1 MNYIEELLRRQAA
14 AFAALLRGGE
24 ETEPAREQTDGPDGA
39 GGRSGEREV
48 SAGTG
53 MAEWNRRL
61 AERSARAYSETE
73 LTTGMP
79 QVAETAGTQTMLRGR
94 AADGAAHREPT
105 AETLEGVL
113 TGAEADEADGL
124 ESSGGGLG
132 TLAGAGRTLR
142 KGGNAPIR
150 AGTAPGDGGMEDAA
164 GAGWERSVRGARG
177 VSAEALSRAFER
189 DARRYDGGYPLY

>member
-14 AFAALLRGGE
+14 AFAALLRGEE
-24 ETEPAREQTDGPDGA
+24 ETEPARERTDGPDGA
-39 GGRSGEREV
+39 SGQSGEREFP
-48 SAGTG
+48 AGTG

-61 AERSARAYSETE
+61 AARSARAYGETAQ
-73 LTTGMP
+73 TAGMP
-79 QVAETAGTQTMLRGR
+79 QLAETAGTQTMLRGR

-105 AETLEGVL
+105 AEAPAVVL
-113 TGAEADEADGL
+113 TGAEADEADGW
-124 ESSGGGLG
+124 ERTGGGSGMLD
-132 TLAGAGRTLR
+132 GAGRTRR

-150 AGTAPGDGGMEDAA
+150 AGAAPGDGGTEDAA
-164 GAGWERSVRGARG
+164 GWGRSVRGARG

>member
-24 ETEPAREQTDGPDGA
+24 ETESARERTDGA
-39 GGRSGEREV
+39 GSRSEERSF

-53 MAEWNRRL
+53 MTEWNRRL
-61 AERSARAYSETE
+61 AERSAWAYSETE

-79 QVAETAGTQTMLRGR
+79 QVAETAGTQAMLRRR
-94 AADGAAHREPT
+94 AADGAARREPT
-105 AETLEGVL
+105 AEALESIL
-113 TGAEADEADGL
+113 TGAEADEVDGW
-124 ESSGGGLG
+124 ERTGGGLG
-132 TLAGAGRTLR
+132 MLAGAGRTRR

-150 AGTAPGDGGMEDAA
+150 AGAALGDGGTEDAA
-164 GAGWERSVRGARG
+164 GWGRSVRAARDA
-177 VSAEALSRAFER
+177 SAEELSREFER

>member
-24 ETEPAREQTDGPDGA
+24 ETEPARERTDGA
-39 GGRSGEREV
+39 GGRSGGREFP
-48 SAGTG
+48 AGTG

-79 QVAETAGTQTMLRGR
+79 QVAKTAGTQAMLRRR
-94 AADGAAHREPT
+94 AADGAARREPT
-105 AETLEGVL
+105 AEALESVL
-113 TGAEADEADGL
+113 TGAEADEVDGW
-124 ESSGGGLG
+124 ERTGGGLG
-132 TLAGAGRTLR
+132 MLAGAGRTRR

-150 AGTAPGDGGMEDAA
+150 AGAAPGDGGTEDAA
-164 GAGWERSVRGARG
+164 GWGRSVRAARDA
-177 VSAEALSRAFER
+177 SAEELSREFER

>member
-24 ETEPAREQTDGPDGA
+24 ETEPARERTDGA
-39 GGRSGEREV
+39 GSRSEERSF

-79 QVAETAGTQTMLRGR
+79 QVAETAGTQAMLRRR
-94 AADGAAHREPT
+94 AADGAARREPT
-105 AETLEGVL
+105 AEALESVL
-113 TGAEADEADGL
+113 TGAEADEADGW
-124 ESSGGGLG
+124 ERTGGGLG
-132 TLAGAGRTLR
+132 MLAGAGRTRR

-150 AGTAPGDGGMEDAA
+150 AGAAPGDGGTEDAA
-164 GAGWERSVRGARG
+164 GWGRSVRAARDA
-177 VSAEALSRAFER
+177 SAEELSREFER

>member
-24 ETEPAREQTDGPDGA
+24 ETEPARERTDGA
-39 GGRSGEREV
+39 GSRSEERSF

-61 AERSARAYSETE
+61 AERSARAYSETA

-79 QVAETAGTQTMLRGR
+79 QVAETAETQAMLRRR

-105 AETLEGVL
+105 AEAPAVVL
-113 TGAEADEADGL
+113 TGAEADEADGW
-124 ESSGGGLG
+124 ERTGGGLG
-132 TLAGAGRTLR
+132 MLAGAGRTRR

-150 AGTAPGDGGMEDAA
+150 AGAALGDGGTEDAA
-164 GAGWERSVRGARG
+164 GWGRSVRAARDA
-177 VSAEALSRAFER
+177 SAEELSREFER

>member
-24 ETEPAREQTDGPDGA
+24 ETEPARERTDGA
-39 GGRSGEREV
+39 GSRSEERSF

-53 MAEWNRRL
+53 MTEWNRRL

-79 QVAETAGTQTMLRGR
+79 QVAEMAGTQAMLRRR
-94 AADGAAHREPT
+94 AADGAARREPT
-105 AETLEGVL
+105 AEALESVL
-113 TGAEADEADGL
+113 TGAEADEADGW
-124 ESSGGGLG
+124 ERTGGWLG
-132 TLAGAGRTLR
+132 MLAGAGRTRR

-150 AGTAPGDGGMEDAA
+150 AGAAPGDGGTEDAA
-164 GAGWERSVRGARG
+164 GWGRSVRAARDA
-177 VSAEALSRAFER
+177 SAEELSREFER

>member
-24 ETEPAREQTDGPDGA
+24 ETEPARERTDGA
-39 GGRSGEREV
+39 GSRSEERSF

-53 MAEWNRRL
+53 MTEWNRRL

-79 QVAETAGTQTMLRGR
+79 QVAETARTQAMLRRR
-94 AADGAAHREPT
+94 AADGAVRREPT
-105 AETLEGVL
+105 AEALESVL
-113 TGAEADEADGL
+113 TGAEADEVDGW
-124 ESSGGGLG
+124 ERTGGGLG
-132 TLAGAGRTLR
+132 MLAGVERTRR

-150 AGTAPGDGGMEDAA
+150 AGAAPGDGGAEDAA
-164 GAGWERSVRGARG
+164 GWGRSVRAARDA
-177 VSAEALSRAFER
+177 SAEELSREFER

>member
-24 ETEPAREQTDGPDGA
+24 ETESARERTDGA
-39 GGRSGEREV
+39 GSRSEERSF

-53 MAEWNRRL
+53 MTEWNRRL

-79 QVAETAGTQTMLRGR
+79 QVAEMAGTQAMLRRR
-94 AADGAAHREPT
+94 AADGAARRKST
-105 AETLEGVL
+105 AQTPA
-113 TGAEADEADGL
+113 GAEAGEADGL
-124 ESSGGGLG
+124 ESSGGGPG
-132 TLAGAGRTLR
+132 TLAGAGRTRR

-150 AGTAPGDGGMEDAA
+150 AGAAPGDGGTEAAA
-164 GAGWERSVRGARG
+164 GAGWGRSVRAARDA
-177 VSAEALSRAFER
+177 SAEELSREFER

>member
-24 ETEPAREQTDGPDGA
+24 ETEPARERTDGA
-39 GGRSGEREV
+39 GSRSEERSF

-53 MAEWNRRL
+53 MTEWNRRL

-79 QVAETAGTQTMLRGR
+79 QVAETAGTQAMLRRR
-94 AADGAAHREPT
+94 AADGAVRREPT
-105 AETLEGVL
+105 AEALESVL
-113 TGAEADEADGL
+113 TGAEADEADGW
-124 ESSGGGLG
+124 ERTGGGLG
-132 TLAGAGRTLR
+132 MLAGAGQTQRR
-142 KGGNAPIR
+142 DGNAPVR
-150 AGTAPGDGGMEDAA
+150 AGTVPGDGGTEDAA
-164 GAGWERSVRGARG
+164 GWGRSVRAARDA
-177 VSAEALSRAFER
+177 SAEELSREFER

>member
-14 AFAALLRGGE
+14 VFAALLRGGE
-24 ETEPAREQTDGPDGA
+24 ETEPARERTDGA
-39 GGRSGEREV
+39 GSRSEERSF

-53 MAEWNRRL
+53 MTEWNRRL

-79 QVAETAGTQTMLRGR
+79 QVAETAGTQAMLRRR
-94 AADGAAHREPT
+94 AADGAARREPT
-105 AETLEGVL
+105 AEALESVL
-113 TGAEADEADGL
+113 TGAEADEVDGW
-124 ESSGGGLG
+124 ERTGGGLG
-132 TLAGAGRTLR
+132 MLAGAGRTRR

-150 AGTAPGDGGMEDAA
+150 AGAAPGDGGTEAAA
-164 GAGWERSVRGARG
+164 GAGWGRSARAARDA
-177 VSAEALSRAFER
+177 SAEELSREFER

>member
-24 ETEPAREQTDGPDGA
+24 ETEPARERTDGSDG
-39 GGRSGEREV
+39 GSGRSGGREFP
-48 SAGTG
+48 AGTG

-79 QVAETAGTQTMLRGR
+79 QTAETTETQAMLRRR
-94 AADGAAHREPT
+94 AADGAARRKSAAQTP
-105 AETLEGVL
+105 A
-113 TGAEADEADGL
+113 GAEAGEADGL
-124 ESSGGGLG
+124 ESSGGGSG
-132 TLAGAGRTLR
+132 MFTGNGRRTWRDGNAYARAGA
-142 KGGNAPIR
+142 
-150 AGTAPGDGGMEDAA
+150 APGDGGTEAAA
-164 GAGWERSVRGARG
+164 GAGWGRSARAARDA
-177 VSAEALSRAFER
+177 SAEELSREFER

>member
-14 AFAALLRGGE
+14 VFAALLRGGE
-24 ETEPAREQTDGPDGA
+24 ETDLTRERADGPA
-39 GGRSGEREV
+39 GVDGRSGEREV

-61 AERSARAYSETE
+61 AERSARAYSETA

-79 QVAETAGTQTMLRGR
+79 QVAETAETQAMLRRR
-94 AADGAAHREPT
+94 AADGAARREPT
-105 AETLEGVL
+105 AEALESIL
-113 TGAEADEADGL
+113 TGAEADEADGW
-124 ESSGGGLG
+124 ERTGGGLG
-132 TLAGAGRTLR
+132 MLAGAGRTRR

-150 AGTAPGDGGMEDAA
+150 AGASPGDGGTEDAA
-164 GAGWERSVRGARG
+164 GWGRSARAARDA
-177 VSAEALSRAFER
+177 SAEELSREFER

>member
-24 ETEPAREQTDGPDGA
+24 ETEPARERTDGA
-39 GGRSGEREV
+39 GSRSEERSF
-48 SAGTG
+48 SAETG
-53 MAEWNRRL
+53 MTEWNRRL

-79 QVAETAGTQTMLRGR
+79 QVAETAGTQAMLRRR
-94 AADGAAHREPT
+94 AADGAVRREPT
-105 AETLEGVL
+105 AEALESVL
-113 TGAEADEADGL
+113 TGAEADEVDGW
-124 ESSGGGLG
+124 ERTGGGLG
-132 TLAGAGRTLR
+132 MLAGAGRTRR

-150 AGTAPGDGGMEDAA
+150 AGAAPGDGGTEDAA
-164 GAGWERSVRGARG
+164 DWGRSVRAARDT
-177 VSAEALSRAFER
+177 SAEELSREFER

>member
-24 ETEPAREQTDGPDGA
+24 ETESARERTDGA
-39 GGRSGEREV
+39 GSRSEERSF

-53 MAEWNRRL
+53 MTEWNRRL

-79 QVAETAGTQTMLRGR
+79 QVAETAGTQAMLRRR
-94 AADGAAHREPT
+94 AADGAARREPT
-105 AETLEGVL
+105 AEALESVL
-113 TGAEADEADGL
+113 TGAEADEVDGW
-124 ESSGGGLG
+124 ERTGGGSG
-132 TLAGAGRTLR
+132 ILAGAGRTRR

-150 AGTAPGDGGMEDAA
+150 AGAAPGDGGTEDAD
-164 GAGWERSVRGARG
+164 GWGRSVRAARDA
-177 VSAEALSRAFER
+177 SAEELSREFER

>member
-24 ETEPAREQTDGPDGA
+24 ETESARERTDGA
-39 GGRSGEREV
+39 GSRSEERSF

-53 MAEWNRRL
+53 MTEWNRRL

-79 QVAETAGTQTMLRGR
+79 QVAETAGTQAMLRRR
-94 AADGAAHREPT
+94 AADGAARREPT
-105 AETLEGVL
+105 AEALESVL
-113 TGAEADEADGL
+113 TGAEADEVDGW
-124 ESSGGGLG
+124 ERTGGGSG
-132 TLAGAGRTLR
+132 ILAGAGRTRR

-150 AGTAPGDGGMEDAA
+150 AGAAPGDGGTEDV
-164 GAGWERSVRGARG
+164 AGWGRSVRAARDA
-177 VSAEALSRAFER
+177 SAEKLSREFER

>member
-14 AFAALLRGGE
+14 AFAALLWGGE
-24 ETEPAREQTDGPDGA
+24 ETEPARERTDGA
-39 GGRSGEREV
+39 GSRSEERSF

-53 MAEWNRRL
+53 MTEWNRRL

-79 QVAETAGTQTMLRGR
+79 QVAETAGTQAMLRRR
-94 AADGAAHREPT
+94 AADGAARREPT
-105 AETLEGVL
+105 AEALESVL
-113 TGAEADEADGL
+113 TGAEADEADGG
-124 ESSGGGLG
+124 ERTGGGLG
-132 TLAGAGRTLR
+132 MLAGAGRTRR

-150 AGTAPGDGGMEDAA
+150 AGAAPGDGGTEDAA
-164 GAGWERSVRGARG
+164 GWGRSVRAARDA
-177 VSAEALSRAFER
+177 SAEELSREFER

>member
-24 ETEPAREQTDGPDGA
+24 ETESARERTDGA
-39 GGRSGEREV
+39 GSRSEERSF

-61 AERSARAYSETE
+61 AERSARAYSETA
-73 LTTGMP
+73 LAAGMP
-79 QVAETAGTQTMLRGR
+79 QVAETAGTQAMLRRR
-94 AADGAAHREPT
+94 AADGAARREPT
-105 AETLEGVL
+105 AEALESIL
-113 TGAEADEADGL
+113 TGAEADEADGW
-124 ESSGGGLG
+124 ERTGGGLG
-132 TLAGAGRTLR
+132 MLAGAGRTRR

-150 AGTAPGDGGMEDAA
+150 AGTAPGDGGTEDAA
-164 GAGWERSVRGARG
+164 GWGRSVRAARDA
-177 VSAEALSRAFER
+177 SAEALSRAFER